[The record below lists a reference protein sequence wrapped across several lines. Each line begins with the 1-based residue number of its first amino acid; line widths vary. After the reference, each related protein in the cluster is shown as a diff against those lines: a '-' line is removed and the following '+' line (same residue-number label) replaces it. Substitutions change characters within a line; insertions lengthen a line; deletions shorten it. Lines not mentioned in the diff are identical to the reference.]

1 MGGCTNTLTNE
12 NNDPPVY
19 TLAEGCPVRDPTS
32 SMVLL
37 GDAGKVK
44 GGALGLLAD
53 TQLIETLAHFPRE
66 RIPER

>member
-1 MGGCTNTLTNE
+1 
-12 NNDPPVY
+12 
-19 TLAEGCPVRDPTS
+19 
-32 SMVLL
+32 MVLF

>member
-1 MGGCTNTLTNE
+1 
-12 NNDPPVY
+12 VY
-19 TLAEGCPVRDPTS
+19 TLAEGRPVHDPTAALA
-32 SMVLL
+32 LL

-44 GGALGLLAD
+44 GGGLGLLAD